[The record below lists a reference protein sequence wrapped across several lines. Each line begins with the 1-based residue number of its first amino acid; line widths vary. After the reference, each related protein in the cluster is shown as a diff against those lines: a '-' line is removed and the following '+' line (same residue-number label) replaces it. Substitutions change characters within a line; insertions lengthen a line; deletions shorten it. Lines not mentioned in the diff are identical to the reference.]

1 MVLVGE
7 VLARSFDLMKSPVD
21 YCILLG
27 FSTLLGLLKKLT
39 K

>member
-1 MVLVGE
+1 MVLVAE
-7 VLARSFDLMKSPVD
+7 VLVRSIDLKEPPAD

-27 FSTLLGLLKKLT
+27 FSTLLGLLKKLR